1 MQARNSARIRLPA
14 LPEDGR
20 DQDACEGIQIVRPPQ
35 LTRGNMYRMVI
46 PAPFARSRTIVS
58 PSLNSACMASQQE
71 FDHEAPRGMARHSSP
86 ELTRASIC
94 PSVAARPNWARSSCR
109 KWSVE
114 TMAASDPTKRL
125 IPANS
130 ESKRPPQLAASPF
143 GGASLRR
150 SISSAINRSG

>member
-46 PAPFARSRTIVS
+46 PAPSARSRTIVS

-71 FDHEAPRGMARHSSP
+71 ADEELPRGMVRQSSP
-86 ELTRASIC
+86 ELIRTSI
-94 PSVAARPNWARSSCR
+94 
-109 KWSVE
+109 
-114 TMAASDPTKRL
+114 
-125 IPANS
+125 
-130 ESKRPPQLAASPF
+130 RPPRGCATQLGEQFMSEVIDRNHGDLQTDHAPN
-143 GGASLRR
+143 LR
-150 SISSAINRSG
+150 G